1 MHKHERLES
10 LRATEQGP
18 PTANCTGLH
27 KALADGTPERRA
39 KGSWERSTVRQMRPP
54 LNVRHSPFEIMGK
67 KKIKGLREMQQKH
80 SKHSGFFLNYY

>member
-1 MHKHERLES
+1 KEKKRFAAVLIPGETSGGKEIHHGGVRRTQKERLKNLLRPCVHKHERLES

-39 KGSWERSTVRQMRPP
+39 KGS
-54 LNVRHSPFEIMGK
+54 
-67 KKIKGLREMQQKH
+67 
-80 SKHSGFFLNYY
+80 

>member
-1 MHKHERLES
+1 MHKYYTAPAVRGKYVALCEGDDYWIDPYKLQKQFDVMEEHTDCTMCVHKHERLES

-39 KGSWERSTVRQMRPP
+39 KGS
-54 LNVRHSPFEIMGK
+54 
-67 KKIKGLREMQQKH
+67 
-80 SKHSGFFLNYY
+80 